1 MIENP
6 SEGARVELIGF
17 EDLEPFERSGRI
29 TALSDDPTIP
39 DACKVLFD
47 DGVEDVF
54 SFIELSYEE
63 PKTRSK
69 E

>member
-6 SEGARVELIGF
+6 SEGARVEIIGHT
-17 EDLEPFERSGRI
+17 ELEPHERVGRI

-39 DACKVLFD
+39 DACVVLFD
-47 DGVEDVF
+47 DGTEDVLSF
-54 SFIELSYEE
+54 SELNYEE
-63 PKTRSK
+63 QKTRSK

>member
-6 SEGARVELIGF
+6 SEGARVEIIGHT
-17 EDLEPFERSGRI
+17 DLDPHERVGRI

-39 DACKVLFD
+39 DVCTVLFD
-47 DGVEDVF
+47 DGVEDVLSF
-54 SFIELSYEE
+54 SELTYEE
-63 PKTRSK
+63 AKTRSK